1 MNFSHGGYDYH
12 KSVIDNTREAEKVQA
27 GRQVAIALDTKG
39 PEIRTGNT
47 VGDADIPITAG
58 TILNI
63 TTDEKYA
70 QSCDAENM

>member
-1 MNFSHGGYDYH
+1 MNFSHGEH
-12 KSVIDNTREAEKVQA
+12 TWFSSVIDNVREAQKVQA

-47 VGDADIPITAG
+47 TGDADIPISAG
-58 TILNI
+58 DEINI

-70 QSCDAENM
+70 KACDEKNM